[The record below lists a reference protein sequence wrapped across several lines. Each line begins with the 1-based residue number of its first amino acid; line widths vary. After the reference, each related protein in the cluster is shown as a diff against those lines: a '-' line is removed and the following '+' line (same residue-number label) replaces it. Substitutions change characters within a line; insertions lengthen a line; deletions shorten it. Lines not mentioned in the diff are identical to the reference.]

1 MMELLPEI
9 TLTSL
14 CLDRHQTWIDE
25 LVDIQ
30 TEIDDLEWEARDL
43 ETCIELNQ
51 LMMEGRL
58 RPFDL

>member
-14 CLDRHQTWIDE
+14 CRDRHKTWIDE

-30 TEIDDLEWEARDL
+30 AHIDDLEWEARDL

-51 LMMEGRL
+51 KMMAGRL